1 MCIRLPW
8 FSFLHDLTMSLTTV
22 DRLTFSLPSLV
33 VVIVNIYP
41 VHVTNMYLL
50 HYSRF
55 VYT

>member
-8 FSFLHDLTMSLTTV
+8 FSFLHDLTMSLTTA

-33 VVIVNIYP
+33 VAIVSIYP
-41 VHVTNMYLL
+41 VHIINMYLL
-50 HYSRF
+50 YYSRF

>member
-8 FSFLHDLTMSLTTV
+8 FSFLHDLTMSLTTA

-33 VVIVNIYP
+33 VAIVSIYP
-41 VHVTNMYLL
+41 VHIINTYLL
-50 HYSRF
+50 YHSRF